1 MARQKAGPTV
11 VKASRDDVI
20 RIAGALEDAKIV
32 DILAL
37 KPTVSELEQA
47 VLWAEGEGDL
57 LARKGH
63 QLVGVVAE
71 IVDVLTADEEDEPEP
86 PRQP

>member
-1 MARQKAGPTV
+1 MARQKPGPAMA
-11 VKASRDDVI
+11 KASRDDLI
-20 RIAGALEDAKIV
+20 RIAGDLEDDKIV

-47 VLWAEGEGDL
+47 VLWAEGEGDV

-63 QLVGVVAE
+63 QLVGVVAG
-71 IVDVLTADEEDEPEP
+71 IVDVLTADEDDEPEP